1 APSRPCA
8 LEIMSCSSPSSHW
21 KKSSSR
27 YLCLSEQMQNRMKPH
42 ICGNGAQEKIDL
54 FLEPIELMMKEGQ
67 YEMAYRLLKVLRQW
81 QERQWI
87 EERLNSIYRKW
98 IRRWHFEMLNDAN
111 RGQAFVDALK
121 SLDLR
126 DKTV

>member
-1 APSRPCA
+1 
-8 LEIMSCSSPSSHW
+8 
-21 KKSSSR
+21 
-27 YLCLSEQMQNRMKPH
+27 MQNRMKPH

-98 IRRWHFEMLNDAN
+98 IPRWHFEMLNDAN

-126 DKTV
+126 DKTVLDIGAGSGILSMPSKN